1 MADNQA
7 GSGRLCRGRAG
18 QRYADAL
25 LRVLGGTSV
34 TVRFAVTATG
44 DDGSQLGLEQPPA
57 EDLIFSP
64 AVVRKL
70 KPTEEGRERLEVV
83 LSPAGVMP
91 AAQSHNVADIG
102 EWLKGAL
109 GVLFGQSLFLL
120 DGVQCDH
127 LAGAD
132 YLYHLFVTE
141 Q

>member
-1 MADNQA
+1 MAQSE
-7 GSGRLCRGRAG
+7 SGRLYRGRAG

-34 TVRFAVTATG
+34 TVRFPVAATG

-57 EDLIFSP
+57 EDLSFNP

-70 KPTEEGRERLEVV
+70 RPTEEGRGRLEVL

-91 AAQSHNVADIG
+91 AAQSHNVVDIG

-109 GVLFGQSLFLL
+109 GVMFSDSFYLL

-127 LAGAD
+127 LSGAD
-132 YLYHLFVTE
+132 YLYHLFATE